1 MKRELPIDAKTAR
14 LLLSRSS
21 AEIQLA
27 RDRLRVMIDMILIPP
42 CGCTAPTQLPPAL
55 CPFLAAPM
63 KKKKIID
70 VKETYI
76 ILRTPRPATRDV
88 FSGGAAEFG
97 TRRAPPTEVSVEVGQ
112 ITKREINRLSNEAN
126 VVAIAPAMPMKLIA
140 PVGKAAKPAA
150 ATTAWGVTAVGADTS
165 PFTGNSVVVAVL
177 DTGIDAT
184 HPAFTGVQI
193 VSKNFTTEAAS
204 DLHGHGTHCAGT
216 ILGRDVN
223 GTRIGVARGV
233 KKALIGKVLGEG
245 GGSSDKIVN
254 AINWAIENGAHV
266 VSMSL
271 GIDFPGFVKSMEE
284 GGLPTQAAVTRALE
298 GYRAN
303 VQLFERLAALIRTRG
318 MFGQTT
324 LLVAAAGNESE
335 RDGNPAYEIA
345 VAPPAVAEGLISVAA
360 LGQSNKGFTVA
371 PFSNTF
377 ANVSGPGVGI
387 VSAKRGGGLV
397 SMNGTSM
404 ATPHVAGVA
413 ALWAEKIM
421 STGPLNGVEWMG
433 RLVASATTNGL
444 APGFDPTDI
453 GAGLVRAP
461 QS

>member
-1 MKRELPIDAKTAR
+1 
-14 LLLSRSS
+14 
-21 AEIQLA
+21 
-27 RDRLRVMIDMILIPP
+27 
-42 CGCTAPTQLPPAL
+42 
-55 CPFLAAPM
+55 M
-63 KKKKIID
+63 KKRKSLNA
-70 VKETYI
+70 KETYI
-76 ILRTPRPATRDV
+76 ILRTPRTATRGV
-88 FSGGAAEFG
+88 FPGAAG
-97 TRRAPPTEVSVEVGQ
+97 VGMRDTPPTEVSVEVED
-112 ITKREINRLSNEAN
+112 ITKREINVLGNEAN
-126 VVAIAPAMPMKLIA
+126 VIAIAPSMPMKLIA

-150 ATTAWGVTAVGADTS
+150 GSAWGLTAVGADTS
-165 PFTGNSVVVAVL
+165 PFTGAGIVIAVL
-177 DTGIDAT
+177 DTGIDAR
-184 HPAFTGVQI
+184 HPAFAGVQL
-193 VSKNFTTEAAS
+193 VTKNFTSENGV

-216 ILGRDVN
+216 IFGRDVA

-233 KKALIGKVLGEG
+233 TKALIGKVLGKG
-245 GGSSDKIVN
+245 GGSSDKIVS
-254 AINWAIENGAHV
+254 AINWAVESGAHV
-266 VSMSL
+266 ISMSL
-271 GIDFPGFVKSMEE
+271 GIDFPGFVKHMEDN
-284 GGLPTQAAVTRALE
+284 GLPTQAAVTTALE

-303 VQLFERLAALIRTRG
+303 VQLFERLAGLIRTRG

-335 RDGNPAYEIA
+335 RDGNPPYEIA

-360 LGQSNKGFTVA
+360 LGQGSRGLTVA

-397 SMNGTSM
+397 AMSGTSM

-421 STGPLNGVEWMG
+421 STGPLNGVEWMS
-433 RLVASATTNGL
+433 RLIASATRDGL